1 MSIDLSSLQLSP
13 VLWLVALIV
22 VVLVAFGVVRFFFG
36 HLLHLFFRG
45 CGLILI
51 VAAAL
56 YILHLLKLI

>member
-1 MSIDLSSLQLSP
+1 MSIDLSSLHLSP
-13 VLWLVALIV
+13 ILWLLALVV
-22 VVLVAFGVVRFFFG
+22 VVLVAFGVVRFFFR

-56 YILHLLKLI
+56 YVLHLLKLL